1 MAPAPSG
8 RANVPTMSHLEPFLV
23 SRLVI
28 FTLVLAR
35 TSGMIVGAPIFSTLG
50 MPRRVRALLAVTMA
64 LVVTPVYLGASPPP
78 MDCLA
83 EYGRILANE
92 VLLGLLL
99 GVGVNVVLSGTQI
112 AGQLV
117 SQMSGL
123 SLADVASPGFDENQ
137 SVFSQLF
144 YLVTLAVFVAV
155 GGHRILTAALL
166 DTFAW
171 APPGHAVVG
180 GSLTEVFM
188 DIVTQSFALGV
199 RAAAPLVIV
208 LLLSTLL
215 LGLITR
221 TLPQIN
227 IIAVGFGLN
236 SLLTLG
242 LLSVTLG
249 AVAWTF
255 QNPAIDVLQQI
266 QDALKSIPGT

>member
-1 MAPAPSG
+1 
-8 RANVPTMSHLEPFLV
+8 MSLFESFLV
-23 SRLVI
+23 SRFMI
-28 FTLVLAR
+28 FTLVLSR
-35 TSGMIVGAPIFSTLG
+35 TSGLILSAPIFSSVG
-50 MPRRVRALLAVTMA
+50 IPRQVRALLAVAMA
-64 LVVTPVYLGASPPP
+64 LLVTPVYLGTSLPPITN
-78 MDCLA
+78 LV
-83 EYGRILANE
+83 EYGRLLANE

-99 GVGVNVVLSGTQI
+99 GLGVNILFSGTQV
-112 AGQLV
+112 AGQV
-117 SQMSGL
+117 ISQMSGL

-144 YLVTLAVFVAV
+144 YFVTLAVFIAI
-155 GGHRILTAALL
+155 GGHRILTEALL

-171 APPGHAVVG
+171 APPGHAALG
-180 GSLTEVFM
+180 GSFVDVLCSIM
-188 DIVTQSFALGV
+188 TQSFVLGV
-199 RAAAPLVIV
+199 RAAAPVVTV

-221 TLPQIN
+221 TMPQIN

-255 QNPAIDVLQQI
+255 QDPTIDVIQRI
-266 QDALKSIPGT
+266 QDSLMVSSGS

>member
-1 MAPAPSG
+1 
-8 RANVPTMSHLEPFLV
+8 MSVFETFLV
-23 SRLVI
+23 SRFMV
-28 FTLVLAR
+28 FTLVLSR
-35 TSGMIVGAPIFSTLG
+35 TSGLMLAVPVFGSTG
-50 MPRRVRALLAVTMA
+50 IPRQARALLAVVMA
-64 LVVTPVYLGASPPP
+64 LLVTPVYLGASLPPVTNLI
-78 MDCLA
+78 D
-83 EYGRILANE
+83 YGRLAVNE

-99 GVGVNVVLSGTQI
+99 GLGINILFSGTQV
-112 AGQLV
+112 AGQLI

-123 SLADVASPGFDENQ
+123 SLANVASPGFEESQ

-144 YLVTLAVFVAV
+144 YFVTLAVFVAI
-155 GGHRILTAALL
+155 GGHRILIEALL

-171 APPGHAVVG
+171 APPGHAVIG
-180 GSLTEVFM
+180 GSYVDVLVS
-188 DIVTQSFALGV
+188 ILAQSFVLGV
-199 RAAAPLVIV
+199 RAAAPVVTV

-236 SLLTLG
+236 SLLTMG

-255 QNPAIDVLQQI
+255 QDSTMDVLLQI
-266 QDALKSIPGT
+266 QDSLKGLAPG